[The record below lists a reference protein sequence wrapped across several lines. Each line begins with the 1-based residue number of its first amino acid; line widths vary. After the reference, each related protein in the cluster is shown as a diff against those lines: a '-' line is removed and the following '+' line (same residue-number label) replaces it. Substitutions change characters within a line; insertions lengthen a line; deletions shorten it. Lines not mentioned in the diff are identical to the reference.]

1 MSTHGQAPEPK
12 APVRHPEPGHVG
24 LTLHDSSDVGYHKA
38 LTNGQIQMIAL
49 GGAIGVG
56 LFLGAG
62 SRLAKA
68 GPSLILSY
76 ALTGVVA
83 FFLMRALGEL
93 VMHRRS
99 SGSFVSYS
107 REFFGARWAFYA
119 GWMYMLNW
127 MTTGIAEITAIAV
140 YISKWSDI
148 PQ

>member
-12 APVRHPEPGHVG
+12 APVRHPELGHVG

-49 GGAIGVG
+49 GGAIGLG

-83 FFLMRALGEL
+83 FFLAVTAPQAGAGRRPPTERRRGEE
-93 VMHRRS
+93 VNIR
-99 SGSFVSYS
+99 
-107 REFFGARWAFYA
+107 
-119 GWMYMLNW
+119 
-127 MTTGIAEITAIAV
+127 
-140 YISKWSDI
+140 
-148 PQ
+148 